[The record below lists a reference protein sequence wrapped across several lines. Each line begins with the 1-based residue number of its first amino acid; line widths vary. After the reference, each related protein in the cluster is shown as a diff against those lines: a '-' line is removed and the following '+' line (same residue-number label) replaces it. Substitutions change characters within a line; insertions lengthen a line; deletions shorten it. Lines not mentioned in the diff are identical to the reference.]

1 MEFKKF
7 MSKKINLYLLLYFL
21 SQLRFN
27 ILCNFYFFRN
37 LRLFKLKKGEIN
49 EAVLVIILV
58 IFMILLAIGYVI
70 FKIRGIKEAV
80 GLG

>member
-37 LRLFKLKKGEIN
+37 LRLFKLKKGE
-49 EAVLVIILV
+49 LVIILV